1 MHCNGNVVILI
12 KSSLLAAIEMG
23 ILTSPVAASDE
34 NFPTNEHISVFM
46 EFSLHGW
53 INAKKM

>member
-34 NFPTNEHISVFM
+34 NFATNEHISVFM
-46 EFSLHGW
+46 KFSLHRW
-53 INAKKM
+53 VNAREM